1 MNLERRKTMYEPQP
15 QRNELYRTALDLEI
29 DVRFDVY
36 PATSGAVEPKS
47 GGLKLE
53 PDFPAQVHVTGVFL
67 ARDIKQKVNLLSLMS
82 EEEVASLEVD
92 ISDALEI

>member
-1 MNLERRKTMYEPQP
+1 MYLPPP
-15 QRNELYRTALDLEI
+15 QRNEMYRTALELEL

-36 PATSGAVEPKS
+36 PATAGAVEPNS

-67 ARDIKQKVNLLSLMS
+67 VRDTEQKLNLLPQMS
-82 EEEVASLEVD
+82 TEEVESLEAD
-92 ISDALEI
+92 ISDALDL